1 MIWNSQR
8 GDVAWAATS
17 DKNLKHDIKPTDG
30 LQSLKNINA
39 MKLVTFIYNDDER
52 ERQRRG
58 VIAQQLQEIDPCY
71 VKVSKGVVNRP
82 AIKDDEGNEIEPEHQ
97 EVIEKL
103 VLDSNPLLMDAL
115 SAIQVLSRE
124 ISELRAENR
133 DLRAF
138 VHSE

>member
-52 ERQRRG
+52 
-58 VIAQQLQEIDPCY
+58 A
-71 VKVSKGVVNRP
+71 P
-82 AIKDDEGNEIEPEHQ
+82 ASRCDCSAASGN
-97 EVIEKL
+97 
-103 VLDSNPLLMDAL
+103 
-115 SAIQVLSRE
+115 
-124 ISELRAENR
+124 
-133 DLRAF
+133 
-138 VHSE
+138 

>member
-58 VIAQQLQEIDPCY
+58 VIAQQLQKIDPCY
-71 VKVSKGVVNRP
+71 VKVSKGVVIRP

-138 VHSE
+138 VF